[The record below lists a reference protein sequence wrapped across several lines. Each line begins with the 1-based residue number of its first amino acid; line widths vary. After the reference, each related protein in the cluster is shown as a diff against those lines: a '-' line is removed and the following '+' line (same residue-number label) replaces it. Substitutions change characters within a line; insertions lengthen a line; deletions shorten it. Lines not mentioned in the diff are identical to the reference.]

1 MLTVHFLGSFDWYSV
16 MDVCGWACVCVH
28 VCRLCCA
35 DNVWVC
41 MALMWLCACPFR
53 LVFFFFFCV
62 YWEHCIWSMHRCVRV
77 WLIAIDSEFD
87 MNGTVFMLC
96 ACVGLRSSNTKRVH
110 NIYWPL
116 FCTNRKHWS
125 VAHSSCAILR
135 LRWWFHFG
143 ILCAS
148 AHLFNIS
155 ISLPPLLLSRSRSPY
170 IYPFSFTCSLSHKT
184 CNVCIYT
191 YAHAISVLLLQLHC
205 LRNSNA
211 LGKIIKLIVPP
222 LT

>member
-1 MLTVHFLGSFDWYSV
+1 
-16 MDVCGWACVCVH
+16 
-28 VCRLCCA
+28 
-35 DNVWVC
+35 
-41 MALMWLCACPFR
+41 MWLCACPFR